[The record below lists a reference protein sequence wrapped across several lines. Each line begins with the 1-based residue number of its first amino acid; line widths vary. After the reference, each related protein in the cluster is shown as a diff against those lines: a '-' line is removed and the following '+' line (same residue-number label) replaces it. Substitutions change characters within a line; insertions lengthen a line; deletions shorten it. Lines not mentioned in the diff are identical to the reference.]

1 MLLSV
6 VGNSWRNVLRTSEDS
21 LSKNKT
27 IVKELNKINHNET
40 ILLLNPNSQGGN
52 TGKNW
57 ILTYSKVKEFLPPNH
72 RIIFTK
78 KTNDGIL
85 VTRKLLRKGY
95 ENIVAIGGDGTI
107 NEIANGFFI
116 IQPHNR
122 NSSKLEKFNF
132 DTTLKLA
139 NPNGVMFIIP
149 SGSRNV
155 LARSLGLKH
164 QGVQALK
171 RIKQMKRRKMD
182 AILAIITDKDSPSL
196 THKRI
201 ILNAAEIG
209 VGAEIIDRSKKV
221 RRKIKSRFVSTVASI
236 VATLPAYSSNECD
249 IVIDGNK
256 KISSKM
262 TMGVVANGRFLG
274 GGFKAAP
281 RAKFSDGLLD
291 VIILKNSGSFKML
304 DKLIELKGASSYK
317 FEEDILY
324 YQASEVGFFPKERD
338 VTVTVD
344 GEPIGMLPAIFKSY
358 HEALTIKS
366 ETFSS
371 RI

>member
-1 MLLSV
+1 LS
-6 VGNSWRNVLRTSEDS
+6 NSGIT
-21 LSKNKT
+21 LSKNKN
-27 IVKELNKINHNET
+27 IVKELNKINTNEL
-40 ILLLNPNSQGGN
+40 IFLLNPNSQGGN

-57 ILTYSKVKEFLPPNH
+57 ISTYSKVKEFLPTNH

-95 ENIVAIGGDGTI
+95 KNIVAIGGDGTI

-116 IQPHNR
+116 IQPQNG
-122 NSSKLEKFNF
+122 NSGNLEKYIF
-132 DTTLKLA
+132 DTRLKLS
-139 NPNGVMFIIP
+139 NPTGAMYIIP

-164 QGVQALK
+164 QGVQSLK
-171 RIKQMKRRKMD
+171 RIKQMKRRKID
-182 AILAIITDKDSPSL
+182 TILAIITDKDSPSL

-209 VGAEIIDRSKKV
+209 VGAEIIDRSKRV
-221 RRKIKSRFVSTVASI
+221 RRKIKSRFVSTIASI
-236 VATLPAYSSNECD
+236 VATLPAYNSNECD
-249 IVIDGNK
+249 IVIDGHK
-256 KISSKM
+256 KISSNM
-262 TMGVVANGRFLG
+262 TMGIVANGRFLG

-291 VIILKNSGSFKML
+291 IIILKNSGSLKML
-304 DKLIELKGASSYK
+304 DKLIELKGASTYK

-324 YQASEVGFFPKERD
+324 YQASEVRFFPKERD

-344 GEPIGMLPAIFKSY
+344 GEPIGILPAIFKSY
-358 HEALTIKS
+358 HDALTIKS
-366 ETFSS
+366 EAFSS

>member
-1 MLLSV
+1 LSNS
-6 VGNSWRNVLRTSEDS
+6 GNT
-21 LSKNKT
+21 LSKNKN
-27 IVKELNKINHNET
+27 IVKEINKININEL

-57 ILTYSKVKEFLPPNH
+57 ISTYSKIKEFLPTSH

-85 VTRKLLRKGY
+85 VTRKLLQKGY
-95 ENIVAIGGDGTI
+95 KNIVAIGGDGTI

-116 IQPHNR
+116 IQPQNR
-122 NSSKLEKFNF
+122 NPSNLEKYIF
-132 DTTLKLA
+132 DTRLKLS
-139 NPNGVMFIIP
+139 NPNGAMYIIP

-164 QGVQALK
+164 QGVQSLK

-182 AILAIITDKDSPSL
+182 AILAVITNKDSPSL

-209 VGAEIIDRSKKV
+209 VGAEIIDRSKRV

-236 VATLPAYSSNECD
+236 VATLPAYNSNECD
-249 IVIDGNK
+249 IVIDGHK
-256 KISSKM
+256 KISTKM
-262 TMGVVANGRFLG
+262 TMGIVANGRFLG

-291 VIILKNSGSFKML
+291 IIILKNSGSLKML
-304 DKLIELKGASSYK
+304 DKLIELKGGSTYK

-324 YQASEVGFFPKERD
+324 YQASEVRFFPKERD

-344 GEPIGMLPAIFKSY
+344 GEPIGILPAIFKIY
-358 HEALTIKS
+358 HDALTIKS
-366 ETFSS
+366 EPVSS

>member
-1 MLLSV
+1 M
-6 VGNSWRNVLRTSEDS
+6 RTSKDN
-21 LSKNKT
+21 LSKNKNLA
-27 IVKELNKINHNET
+27 KELNKINTNEM

-57 ILTYSKVKEFLPPNH
+57 ILTYSKVKEFLPTNH

-78 KTNDGIL
+78 KTNDGIR

-116 IQPHNR
+116 IQSQNR
-122 NSSKLEKFNF
+122 NSGNLEKFIF
-132 DTTLKLA
+132 DNRLKLA
-139 NPNGVMFIIP
+139 NSNGVMYIIP

-182 AILAIITDKDSPSL
+182 AILAIITDKDSSL
-196 THKRI
+196 THNRI

-209 VGAEIIDRSKKV
+209 VGAEIIDRSKRV
-221 RRKIKSRFVSTVASI
+221 RRKIKSRFVSTMTSI
-236 VATLPAYSSNECD
+236 VATLPAYNSNKCD
-249 IVIDGNK
+249 IVIDGHK

-262 TMGVVANGRFLG
+262 TMGIVANGRFLG

-291 VIILKNSGSFKML
+291 IIILKNSGSIKML
-304 DKLIELKGASSYK
+304 DKLIELKGGSTYK

-324 YQASEVGFFPKERD
+324 YQASEVRFFPKERD

-358 HEALTIKS
+358 HDALTIKS
-366 ETFSS
+366 EPFSS
-371 RI
+371 KI

>member
-1 MLLSV
+1 M
-6 VGNSWRNVLRTSEDS
+6 RTSAEDN
-21 LSKNKT
+21 LSKNKNLAM
-27 IVKELNKINHNET
+27 ELNKINTNEM

-57 ILTYSKVKEFLPPNH
+57 ILTYSKVKEFLPTNH

-85 VTRKLLRKGY
+85 ITRKLLRKGY

-116 IQPHNR
+116 IQSQNR
-122 NSSKLEKFNF
+122 NSGNLEKFIF
-132 DTTLKLA
+132 DTRLKLA
-139 NPNGVMFIIP
+139 NPNGVMYIIP

-182 AILAIITDKDSPSL
+182 AILAIITDKDSSL
-196 THKRI
+196 THNRI

-209 VGAEIIDRSKKV
+209 VGAEIIDRSKRV
-221 RRKIKSRFVSTVASI
+221 RRKIKSRFVSTMASI
-236 VATLPAYSSNECD
+236 VATLPAYNSNKCD
-249 IVIDGNK
+249 IVIDGHE

-262 TMGVVANGRFLG
+262 TMGIVANGRFLG

-291 VIILKNSGSFKML
+291 IIILKNSGSIKML
-304 DKLIELKGASSYK
+304 DKLIELKGGSTYK

-358 HEALTIKS
+358 HDALTIKS
-366 ETFSS
+366 EPFSS

>member
-1 MLLSV
+1 LSNS
-6 VGNSWRNVLRTSEDS
+6 GNT
-21 LSKNKT
+21 LSKNKN
-27 IVKELNKINHNET
+27 IVKEINKININEL
-40 ILLLNPNSQGGN
+40 IFLLNPNSQGGN

-57 ILTYSKVKEFLPPNH
+57 ISTYSKIKEFLPTNH

-85 VTRKLLRKGY
+85 VTRKLLQKGY
-95 ENIVAIGGDGTI
+95 KNIVAIGGDGTI

-116 IQPHNR
+116 IQPQNR
-122 NSSKLEKFNF
+122 NPSNLEKYIF
-132 DTTLKLA
+132 DTRLKLS
-139 NPNGVMFIIP
+139 NPNGAMYIIP

-164 QGVQALK
+164 QGVQSLK
-171 RIKQMKRRKMD
+171 RIKQMKRRKID
-182 AILAIITDKDSPSL
+182 AILAVITNKDSPSL

-209 VGAEIIDRSKKV
+209 VGAEIIDRSKRV

-236 VATLPAYSSNECD
+236 VATLPAYNSNECD
-249 IVIDGNK
+249 IVIDGHK
-256 KISSKM
+256 KISTKM
-262 TMGVVANGRFLG
+262 TMGIVANGRFLG

-291 VIILKNSGSFKML
+291 IIILKNSGSLKML
-304 DKLIELKGASSYK
+304 DKLIELKGGSTYK

-324 YQASEVGFFPKERD
+324 YQASEIRFFPKERD

-344 GEPIGMLPAIFKSY
+344 GEPIGILPAIFKSY
-358 HEALTIKS
+358 HDALTIKS
-366 ETFSS
+366 EPVSS

>member
-1 MLLSV
+1 M
-6 VGNSWRNVLRTSEDS
+6 RTSAEDN
-21 LSKNKT
+21 LSKNKNLAR
-27 IVKELNKINHNET
+27 ELNKINTNEM

-57 ILTYSKVKEFLPPNH
+57 ILTYSKVKEFLPTNH

-85 VTRKLLRKGY
+85 ITRKLLRKGY

-116 IQPHNR
+116 IQSQNR
-122 NSSKLEKFNF
+122 NSGNLEKFIF
-132 DTTLKLA
+132 DTRLKLA
-139 NPNGVMFIIP
+139 NPNGVMYIIP

-171 RIKQMKRRKMD
+171 RIKQMKRSKMD
-182 AILAIITDKDSPSL
+182 AILAIITDKDSSL
-196 THKRI
+196 THNRI

-209 VGAEIIDRSKKV
+209 VGAEIIDRSKRV
-221 RRKIKSRFVSTVASI
+221 RRKIKSRFVSTMASI
-236 VATLPAYSSNECD
+236 VATLPAYNSNKCD
-249 IVIDGNK
+249 IVIDGHE

-262 TMGVVANGRFLG
+262 TMGIVANGRFLG

-291 VIILKNSGSFKML
+291 IIILKNSGSIKML
-304 DKLIELKGASSYK
+304 DKLIELKGGSTYK

-358 HEALTIKS
+358 HDALTIKS
-366 ETFSS
+366 EPFSS

>member
-1 MLLSV
+1 MSTGV
-6 VGNSWRNVLRTSEDS
+6 RA
-21 LSKNKT
+21 SKNKN
-27 IVKELNKINHNET
+27 IVKEMNKINTNEM
-40 ILLLNPNSQGGN
+40 ILVLNPNSQGGN

-57 ILTYSKVKEFLPPNH
+57 ISTYSKVKKFLPKNH

-78 KTNDGIL
+78 KTNDGIFD
-85 VTRKLLRKGY
+85 TRKLLRKGY
-95 ENIVAIGGDGTI
+95 KNIVAIGGDGTI
-107 NEIANGFFI
+107 NEIANGFFNL
-116 IQPHNR
+116 QPQNR
-122 NSSKLEKFNF
+122 NIENLVKFSF
-132 DTTLKLA
+132 DTKLKLI
-139 NPNGVMFIIP
+139 NPNGVLYIIP

-155 LARSLGLKH
+155 LARSFGLKH
-164 QGVQALK
+164 QGEQALK

-182 AILAIITDKDSPSL
+182 TILAVITDKNSPSL

-209 VGAEIIDRSKKV
+209 VGAEIIDRSKRV

-236 VATLPAYSSNECD
+236 VATVPAYNSNECN
-249 IVIDGNK
+249 IVIDGDK
-256 KISSKM
+256 RISSNM
-262 TMGVVANGRFLG
+262 TMAVVANGRFLG

-291 VIILKNSGSFKML
+291 IIILKNSGSLKML
-304 DKLIELKGASSYK
+304 DKLIELKGTSTYK

-324 YQASEVGFFPKERD
+324 YQASEVKFLPKEKN
-338 VTVTVD
+338 VTVTVSVD

-358 HEALTIKS
+358 HNALTIKT
-366 ETFSS
+366 ETSSS

>member
-1 MLLSV
+1 LSNS
-6 VGNSWRNVLRTSEDS
+6 GNT
-21 LSKNKT
+21 LSKNKN
-27 IVKELNKINHNET
+27 IVKEINKININEL

-57 ILTYSKVKEFLPPNH
+57 ISTYSKIKEFLPTSH

-85 VTRKLLRKGY
+85 VTRKLLQKGY
-95 ENIVAIGGDGTI
+95 KNIVAIGGDGTI

-116 IQPHNR
+116 IQPQNR
-122 NSSKLEKFNF
+122 NPSNLEKYIF
-132 DTTLKLA
+132 DTRLKLS
-139 NPNGVMFIIP
+139 NPNGAMYIIP

-164 QGVQALK
+164 QGVQSLK

-182 AILAIITDKDSPSL
+182 AILAVITNKDSPSL

-209 VGAEIIDRSKKV
+209 VGAEIIDRSKRV

-236 VATLPAYSSNECD
+236 VATLPAYNSNECD
-249 IVIDGNK
+249 IVIDGHK

-262 TMGVVANGRFLG
+262 TMGIVANGRFLG

-291 VIILKNSGSFKML
+291 IIILKNSGSLKML
-304 DKLIELKGASSYK
+304 DKLIELKGGSTYK

-324 YQASEVGFFPKERD
+324 YQASEVRFFPKERD

-344 GEPIGMLPAIFKSY
+344 GEPIGILPAIFKIY
-358 HEALTIKS
+358 HDALTIKS
-366 ETFSS
+366 EPVSS

>member
-1 MLLSV
+1 M
-6 VGNSWRNVLRTSEDS
+6 RTSNDS
-21 LSKNKT
+21 SLKNNI
-27 IVKELNKINHNET
+27 IVKELNKINPNEM

-57 ILTYSKVKEFLPPNH
+57 ILTYSKVKEFLPTNH

-85 VTRKLLRKGY
+85 VTRRLLRKGY

-116 IQPHNR
+116 FQPQ
-122 NSSKLEKFNF
+122 NSNLEKFIF
-132 DTTLKLA
+132 ESRLKLA
-139 NPNGVMFIIP
+139 NPNGVMYIIP

-171 RIKQMKRRKMD
+171 RIKQMKRRRMD
-182 AILAIITDKDSPSL
+182 AILAIITDRDSPSL

-221 RRKIKSRFVSTVASI
+221 RRKIKSRFVSTMASI
-236 VATLPAYSSNECD
+236 VATLPAYNSNECD
-249 IVIDGNK
+249 IVIDGHK

-274 GGFKAAP
+274 GGFKATP

-291 VIILKNSGSFKML
+291 IMILKNSGSLKML
-304 DKLIELKGASSYK
+304 DKLIELKGQSTYK

-324 YQASEVGFFPKERD
+324 YQASEAGFFPKERD

-344 GEPIGMLPAIFKSY
+344 GEPIGILPAIFKCY
-358 HEALTIKS
+358 HNALTIKS

>member
-1 MLLSV
+1 M
-6 VGNSWRNVLRTSEDS
+6 
-21 LSKNKT
+21 
-27 IVKELNKINHNET
+27 

-57 ILTYSKVKEFLPPNH
+57 ILTYSKVKEFLPTNH

-78 KTNDGIL
+78 KTNDGIH

-116 IQPHNR
+116 IQSQNR
-122 NSSKLEKFNF
+122 NSGNLEKFIF
-132 DTTLKLA
+132 DNRLKLA
-139 NPNGVMFIIP
+139 NSNGVMYIIP

-182 AILAIITDKDSPSL
+182 AILAIITDKDSSL
-196 THKRI
+196 THNRI

-209 VGAEIIDRSKKV
+209 VGAEIIDRSKRV
-221 RRKIKSRFVSTVASI
+221 RRKIKSRFVSTMTSI
-236 VATLPAYSSNECD
+236 VATLPAYNSNKCD
-249 IVIDGNK
+249 IVIDGHK

-262 TMGVVANGRFLG
+262 TMGIVANGRFLG

-291 VIILKNSGSFKML
+291 IIILKNSGSIKML
-304 DKLIELKGASSYK
+304 DKLIELKGGSTYK

-324 YQASEVGFFPKERD
+324 YQASEVRFFPKERD

-358 HEALTIKS
+358 HDALTIKS
-366 ETFSS
+366 EPFSS
-371 RI
+371 KI